1 MKRYIKSDSDYISFK
16 PPIRK
21 SDIDIDYVAK
31 RISRNLSEKPDVE
44 DGIEQFRMMS
54 DDYDDFWGRGLRTRE
69 QEQAFVEEL
78 LDALR
83 RYGITEITNIYN
95 I

>member
-31 RISRNLSEKPDVE
+31 
-44 DGIEQFRMMS
+44 
-54 DDYDDFWGRGLRTRE
+54 
-69 QEQAFVEEL
+69 
-78 LDALR
+78 
-83 RYGITEITNIYN
+83 
-95 I
+95 